1 MSFKQYFSPIIE
13 AKVPKA
19 PKVPDMS
26 YYETPGPRAKFQ
38 DGDIVLVRIPKIYDE
53 QKEGEDYFKLYHPKY
68 CVPYM
73 NAVGIVR
80 SHFSTGY
87 QTKYGIEAEDGKM
100 VPIAAPFLVGPF
112 SSVEG
117 AKKYQGN
124 NDKIASSDLKG
135 FVDRDIEID
144 SKLENEFRQSFC
156 NDEVGFKW
164 IDDPVLIQ
172 MNNNVDVYVL
182 AFKKNVVPIND
193 DWGLASLGFVSEMSW
208 NRLNKD
214 AKKRPEYDNGFVFF
228 KTVDRLSGALKAT
241 SALSDLN
248 GRTGKYFLQQPD
260 YKSWFMLKDQFVN
273 GKSTECVFHVKKKPI
288 GSGLSK
294 IKDNIIK
301 KFKQYE
307 EGFDDGF
314 ELFKAVYNIDGSS
327 SVIKA
332 SDDIEILE
340 SVLGAHMKEIENYE
354 FVCKELS
361 VRYVDSA
368 TKIGYLPKKVSGSL
382 GIQHVGSPL
391 ANLKGLERCDLS
403 NVEMLFLPAI
413 RTLEG
418 FPEQMNKPKRL
429 IKFERVNDNGVESL
443 VGIPN
448 IVYANLFF
456 CNLKSFKG
464 ARDCVALG
472 KVDVQYS
479 PKDLDGFFKEAEDF
493 ESWTITDEDIK
504 KFKKLRV
511 VYDALPEL
519 DGMF

>member
-1 MSFKQYFSPIIE
+1 MSFKHHFNSLVE
-13 AKVPKA
+13 AKVPTA

-38 DGDIVLVRIPKIYDE
+38 DGDIVLVRIPRR
-53 QKEGEDYFKLYHPKY
+53 QKEGESYFRLYHPKY

-73 NAVGIVR
+73 NAVGIVK
-80 SHFSTGY
+80 SYFNTGY
-87 QTKYGIEAEDGKM
+87 QTNYAIEAEDGKM
-100 VPIAAPFLVGPF
+100 VPIAASFLVGPF
-112 SSVEG
+112 NSVEG

-193 DWGLASLGFVSEMSW
+193 DWGLQGLGFVSEMSW

-273 GKSTECVFHVKKKPI
+273 GKSTEGVFHVKKKPI

-301 KFKQYE
+301 KFKQHE

-314 ELFKAVYNIDGSS
+314 ELFKSVYNIDESS
-327 SVIKA
+327 SVITA
-332 SDDIEILE
+332 PDDIEILE
-340 SVLGAHMKEIENYE
+340 SVLGPHMKEIENYE
-354 FVCKELS
+354 FKCKELS
-361 VRYVDSA
+361 VWCADSA
-368 TKIGYLPKKVSGSL
+368 TKIGYLPKKVSGMMD
-382 GIQHVGSPL
+382 IHHVGSPL

-403 NVEMLFLPAI
+403 NVKSLSLPAF

-418 FPEQMNKPKRL
+418 FPEQMNKPQRL
-429 IKFERVNDNGVESL
+429 IKFIHSNDNAVESL

-456 CNLKSFKG
+456 SNLKSFKG
-464 ARDCVALG
+464 ADDCVALG
-472 KVDVQYS
+472 KVSVQHS
-479 PKDLDGFFKEAEDF
+479 PKSLDGFFKEAEDF
-493 ESWTITDEDIK
+493 DSWTITDEEIK
-504 KFKKLRV
+504 KFTKFRKITNR
-511 VYDALPEL
+511 LPEL
-519 DGMF
+519 KGMFD